1 MKAKPA
7 KKSVAQRLID
17 SMEEG
22 LEALRAD
29 KELSGTFVA
38 LPPDPPQFDR
48 THLQTLRRRSK
59 MSQPGFAIVLNVS
72 VKALESWEQGVRQP
86 NGAALRLLQFLE
98 NPSLLLSM
106 VKGAGSSRK
115 TQNEEPASE
124 LLKRISAEREE
135 RARLQAAPRKTVVPA
150 KRGRRTTS

>member
-17 SMEEG
+17 SMEGG
-22 LEALRAD
+22 LEALRGD

-59 MSQPGFAIVLNVS
+59 MSQPGFAKVLNVS

-106 VKGAGSSRK
+106 VKGAGSLSRR
-115 TQNEEPASE
+115 P
-124 LLKRISAEREE
+124 
-135 RARLQAAPRKTVVPA
+135 
-150 KRGRRTTS
+150 

>member
-59 MSQPGFAIVLNVS
+59 MSQPGFAKVLNVS

-106 VKGAGSSRK
+106 VKGAGSSPK
-115 TQNEEPASE
+115 T
-124 LLKRISAEREE
+124 
-135 RARLQAAPRKTVVPA
+135 
-150 KRGRRTTS
+150 RTTNRPPSY